1 MRYNCGGAKYEV
13 NGLEEFIKH
22 CVSQDWGEFF
32 GTPEVQ
38 EVVKE
43 LSHKLSS
50 EAKKRSNPGIE
61 PPMPLV
67 FEAFNRVGPKQITVV
82 IIGQDPTPQPGRA
95 TGLAFSVNDPKSV
108 GSVLNV
114 LLEVSLEG
122 FSVNLNN
129 GDLTSWTR
137 QGVFLLNAALTVN
150 RGQAG
155 SHSNWW
161 SLFTQMLV
169 QYISDRGNP
178 SAWLLWGEK
187 AQYFQQFIDNA
198 RHYVMTGGHP
208 SPLGGIGRNEF
219 FGKGYFQCA
228 NEFLA
233 NKRGGRID
241 WSLAPRNVLEPCP
254 PM

>member
-1 MRYNCGGAKYEV
+1 MD
-13 NGLEEFIKH
+13 EFVKH
-22 CVSQDWGEFF
+22 CVSHDWDEFF

-38 EVVKE
+38 EAVKE
-43 LSHKLSS
+43 LSYKLLR
-50 EAKKRSNPGIE
+50 EARRQSNPGIE

-67 FEAFNRVGPKQITVV
+67 FEAFNRVSPKRIKVV
-82 IIGQDPTPQPGRA
+82 IIGEGPTPQIGQS
-95 TGLAFSVNDPKSV
+95 TGLAFSVDDPKSV
-108 GSVLNV
+108 ESVLNV
-114 LLEVSLEG
+114 LLELSLEG
-122 FSVNLNN
+122 FPVNLNN

-155 SHSNWW
+155 SHSDSW
-161 SLFTQMLV
+161 SLFTEMLV

-187 AQYFQQFIDNA
+187 AQYFQQFIDTT

-208 SPLGGIGRNEF
+208 SPPGRIRRNEF
-219 FGKGYFQCA
+219 FGRGYFLCA

-241 WSLAPRNVLEPCP
+241 WALASRNVLEPCP